1 MLEKIDYVNLYIASK
16 KMLCDDIFVNP
27 NNGDIY
33 RDCNGYQQRFNE
45 YIRNDKLYIVID
57 GIMYNKAKLIY
68 DSVNK
73 DNLPSKRYKV
83 IVTNCNIAHPTINN
97 ICVADLRT
105 NSDIITNNDENI
117 NILLDDI
124 ETEINVEYLLSKLAK
139 KEYKVVFEKEGK
151 IFGRKADGREEEI
164 DVSKFLA

>member
-1 MLEKIDYVNLYIASK
+1 MLEKIGYINLYIASK

-73 DNLPSKRYKV
+73 NNLPSKRYKV
-83 IVTNCNIAHPTINN
+83 IVTNGNIAHPTINN
-97 ICVADLRT
+97 VDIADLRMNNT
-105 NSDIITNNDENI
+105 VITNNDENI

-139 KEYKVVFEKEGK
+139 KEYKVIYNEG
-151 IFGRKADGREEEI
+151 DN
-164 DVSKFLA
+164 

>member
-1 MLEKIDYVNLYIASK
+1 MIEKINYTNLYIASK
-16 KMLCDDIFVNP
+16 KILCDDIFVNP
-27 NNGDIY
+27 DNGDIY
-33 RDCNGYQQRFNE
+33 RDCGDFQQRFNE

-83 IVTNCNIAHPTINN
+83 VVNNGNITHPTINN
-97 ICVADLRT
+97 IDIADLRSNNT
-105 NSDIITNNDENI
+105 VITNNDENI

-139 KEYKVVFEKEGK
+139 KEYKVVYNEG
-151 IFGRKADGREEEI
+151 DN
-164 DVSKFLA
+164 

>member
-1 MLEKIDYVNLYIASK
+1 MLEKIGYVNLYIASK
-16 KMLCDDIFVNP
+16 KMSCYDIFVNP

-73 DNLPSKRYKV
+73 NDLPSKRYKI
-83 IVTNCNIAHPTINN
+83 IVTNGDIAHPTINN
-97 ICVADLRT
+97 ISIADLRT
-105 NSDIITNNDENI
+105 SNDVITNNDENI
-117 NILLDDI
+117 SILLDDI
-124 ETEINVEYLLSKLAK
+124 ETEINVEYLLSKLVK
-139 KEYKVVFEKEGK
+139 KEYKV
-151 IFGRKADGREEEI
+151 IFNGGQNE
-164 DVSKFLA
+164 

>member
-1 MLEKIDYVNLYIASK
+1 MNLKKGLKINMLEKINYVNLYIASK

-33 RDCNGYQQRFNE
+33 RECNDYQQRFNE
-45 YIRNDKLYIVID
+45 YIRDDKLYIVID

-83 IVTNCNIAHPTINN
+83 IVTNGNIANPTINN
-97 ICVADLRT
+97 VDIADLRM
-105 NSDIITNNDENI
+105 NNNVITNNDENI
-117 NILLDDI
+117 NILLDNI
-124 ETEINVEYLLSKLAK
+124 ETEINIEYLLSKLAK
-139 KEYKVVFEKEGK
+139 KEYKVVYNKG
-151 IFGRKADGREEEI
+151 DN
-164 DVSKFLA
+164 

>member
-1 MLEKIDYVNLYIASK
+1 MIEKINYTNLYIASK
-16 KMLCDDIFVNP
+16 KILCDDIFVNP
-27 NNGDIY
+27 DNGDIY
-33 RDCNGYQQRFNE
+33 RDCGDFQQRFNE

-83 IVTNCNIAHPTINN
+83 VVNNGNIAHPTINN
-97 ICVADLRT
+97 IDIADLRS
-105 NSDIITNNDENI
+105 NNNVITNNDENI

-139 KEYKVVFEKEGK
+139 KEYKVVYNEG
-151 IFGRKADGREEEI
+151 DN
-164 DVSKFLA
+164 

>member
-1 MLEKIDYVNLYIASK
+1 MLEKIGYINLYIASK

-73 DNLPSKRYKV
+73 NDLPSKRYKI
-83 IVTNCNIAHPTINN
+83 IVTNGDIAHPTINN
-97 ICVADLRT
+97 ISIADLRT
-105 NSDIITNNDENI
+105 NNDIITNNDENI

-139 KEYKVVFEKEGK
+139 KEYKVIYNEG
-151 IFGRKADGREEEI
+151 DN
-164 DVSKFLA
+164 

>member
-33 RDCNGYQQRFNE
+33 RECNNYQQRFNE
-45 YIRNDKLYIVID
+45 YIRDDKLYIVID

-83 IVTNCNIAHPTINN
+83 IVTNGNIAHPTINN
-97 ICVADLRT
+97 VDIADLRMNNT
-105 NSDIITNNDENI
+105 VITNNDENI

-139 KEYKVVFEKEGK
+139 KEYKVEYNGEYNG
-151 IFGRKADGREEEI
+151 E
-164 DVSKFLA
+164 

>member
-1 MLEKIDYVNLYIASK
+1 MIEKINYTNLYIASK
-16 KMLCDDIFVNP
+16 KILCDDIFVNP
-27 NNGDIY
+27 DNGDIY
-33 RDCNGYQQRFNE
+33 RDCGDFQQRFNE

-83 IVTNCNIAHPTINN
+83 VVNNGNIAHPTINN
-97 ICVADLRT
+97 IDIADLRSNNT
-105 NSDIITNNDENI
+105 VITNNDENI

-124 ETEINVEYLLSKLAK
+124 ATKIKIEYIILLNLIVVEYLK
-139 KEYKVVFEKEGK
+139 
-151 IFGRKADGREEEI
+151 
-164 DVSKFLA
+164 

>member
-33 RDCNGYQQRFNE
+33 RECNDYQQRFNE
-45 YIRNDKLYIVID
+45 YIRDDKLYIVID

-73 DNLPSKRYKV
+73 NDLPRKRYKI
-83 IVTNCNIAHPTINN
+83 IVTNGDIAHPTINN
-97 ICVADLRT
+97 ISIADLRT
-105 NSDIITNNDENI
+105 SNDVITNNDENI
-117 NILLDDI
+117 SILLDDI

-139 KEYKVVFEKEGK
+139 KEYKVVYNEG
-151 IFGRKADGREEEI
+151 DN
-164 DVSKFLA
+164 

>member
-1 MLEKIDYVNLYIASK
+1 MLEKIDYINLYIASK
-16 KMLCDDIFVNP
+16 KMSCYDIFVNP

-73 DNLPSKRYKV
+73 NDLPSKRYKI
-83 IVTNCNIAHPTINN
+83 IVTNGDIAHPTINN
-97 ICVADLRT
+97 ISIADLRT
-105 NSDIITNNDENI
+105 SNDVITNNDENI

-139 KEYKVVFEKEGK
+139 KEYKVIYNEG
-151 IFGRKADGREEEI
+151 DN
-164 DVSKFLA
+164 

>member
-73 DNLPSKRYKV
+73 NDLPNKRYKI
-83 IVTNCNIAHPTINN
+83 IVTNGDIAHPTINN
-97 ICVADLRT
+97 IDIADLRT
-105 NSDIITNNDENI
+105 SNDVITNNDENI
-117 NILLDDI
+117 SILLDDI

-139 KEYKVVFEKEGK
+139 KEYKVIYNEG
-151 IFGRKADGREEEI
+151 DN
-164 DVSKFLA
+164 

>member
-1 MLEKIDYVNLYIASK
+1 MLEKINYINLYIASK

-27 NNGDIY
+27 NSGDIY

-73 DNLPSKRYKV
+73 NDLPSKRYKI
-83 IVTNCNIAHPTINN
+83 IVTNGDIAHPTINN
-97 ICVADLRT
+97 ISIADLRT
-105 NSDIITNNDENI
+105 NNDIITNNDENI

-139 KEYKVVFEKEGK
+139 KEYKVIYNEG
-151 IFGRKADGREEEI
+151 DN
-164 DVSKFLA
+164 

>member
-1 MLEKIDYVNLYIASK
+1 MLEKIDYINLYISSK
-16 KMLCDDIFVNP
+16 KMLCYDIFINP

-33 RDCNGYQQRFNE
+33 RDCNNYQQRFNE

-73 DNLPSKRYKV
+73 DNLPNKRYKV
-83 IVTNCNIAHPTINN
+83 IVTNGDIAHPTINN
-97 ICVADLRT
+97 INIADLRV
-105 NSDIITNNDENI
+105 NDSVITNNDENI

-124 ETEINVEYLLSKLAK
+124 ETEINVEYLLLKLAK
-139 KEYKVVFEKEGK
+139 KEYKVVYNEG
-151 IFGRKADGREEEI
+151 GN
-164 DVSKFLA
+164 

>member
-1 MLEKIDYVNLYIASK
+1 MIEKINYTNLYIASK
-16 KMLCDDIFVNP
+16 KILCDDIFVNP
-27 NNGDIY
+27 DNGDIY
-33 RDCNGYQQRFNE
+33 RDCGDFQQRFNE

-83 IVTNCNIAHPTINN
+83 VVNNGNIAHPTINN
-97 ICVADLRT
+97 IDIADLRSNNT
-105 NSDIITNNDENI
+105 VITNNDENI

-124 ETEINVEYLLSKLAK
+124 ETEINIEYLLSKLAK
-139 KEYKVVFEKEGK
+139 KEYKV
-151 IFGRKADGREEEI
+151 IFNGGQNE
-164 DVSKFLA
+164 

>member
-97 ICVADLRT
+97 VDIADLRT
-105 NSDIITNNDENI
+105 SNDVITNNDENI
-117 NILLDDI
+117 SILLDDI

-139 KEYKVVFEKEGK
+139 KEYKVIYNEG
-151 IFGRKADGREEEI
+151 DN
-164 DVSKFLA
+164 

>member
-33 RDCNGYQQRFNE
+33 RECNNYQQRFNE
-45 YIRNDKLYIVID
+45 YIRDDKLYIVID

-83 IVTNCNIAHPTINN
+83 IVTNGNIAHPTINN
-97 ICVADLRT
+97 VDIADLRMNNT
-105 NSDIITNNDENI
+105 VITNNDENI

-139 KEYKVVFEKEGK
+139 KEYKVEYRGE
-151 IFGRKADGREEEI
+151 
-164 DVSKFLA
+164 

>member
-1 MLEKIDYVNLYIASK
+1 MIEKINYINLYIASK

-27 NNGDIY
+27 DNGDIY
-33 RDCNGYQQRFNE
+33 RDCGDFQQRFNE
-45 YIRNDKLYIVID
+45 YIRDDKLYMVID

-83 IVTNCNIAHPTINN
+83 IVTNGNIAHPTINN
-97 ICVADLRT
+97 VDIADLRM
-105 NSDIITNNDENI
+105 NNAVITNNDENI

-139 KEYKVVFEKEGK
+139 KEYKV
-151 IFGRKADGREEEI
+151 IFNGGQNE
-164 DVSKFLA
+164 

>member
-33 RDCNGYQQRFNE
+33 RECNDYQQRFNE
-45 YIRNDKLYIVID
+45 YIRDDKLYIVID

-83 IVTNCNIAHPTINN
+83 IVTNGNIAHPTINN
-97 ICVADLRT
+97 INIADLRMNNT
-105 NSDIITNNDENI
+105 VITNNDENI

-124 ETEINVEYLLSKLAK
+124 ETEINVEYLLLKLAK
-139 KEYKVVFEKEGK
+139 KEYKVVYNEG
-151 IFGRKADGREEEI
+151 DN
-164 DVSKFLA
+164 

>member
-1 MLEKIDYVNLYIASK
+1 MLEKIDYINLYIALK
-16 KMLCDDIFVNP
+16 KKLCDDIFVNP

-83 IVTNCNIAHPTINN
+83 IVTNGNIAHPTINN
-97 ICVADLRT
+97 VDIADLRMNNT
-105 NSDIITNNDENI
+105 VITNNDENI

-139 KEYKVVFEKEGK
+139 KEYKVVYNEG
-151 IFGRKADGREEEI
+151 DN
-164 DVSKFLA
+164 

>member
-97 ICVADLRT
+97 VDIADLRT
-105 NSDIITNNDENI
+105 SNDVITNNDENI
-117 NILLDDI
+117 SILLDDI
-124 ETEINVEYLLSKLAK
+124 ETEINVEYLLLKLAK
-139 KEYKVVFEKEGK
+139 KEYKVIYNEG
-151 IFGRKADGREEEI
+151 DN
-164 DVSKFLA
+164 

>member
-33 RDCNGYQQRFNE
+33 RECNDYQQRFNE
-45 YIRNDKLYIVID
+45 YIRDDKLYIVID

-83 IVTNCNIAHPTINN
+83 IVTNGNIANPTINN
-97 ICVADLRT
+97 VDIADLRMNNT
-105 NSDIITNNDENI
+105 VITNNDENI

-139 KEYKVVFEKEGK
+139 KEYKVVYNEG
-151 IFGRKADGREEEI
+151 DN
-164 DVSKFLA
+164 

>member
-1 MLEKIDYVNLYIASK
+1 MNLKKGLKISMLEKIDYVNLYIASK

-33 RDCNGYQQRFNE
+33 RECNDYQQRFNE
-45 YIRNDKLYIVID
+45 YIRDDKLYIVID

-83 IVTNCNIAHPTINN
+83 IVTNGNIAHPTINN
-97 ICVADLRT
+97 VDIADLRMNNT
-105 NSDIITNNDENI
+105 VITNNDENI

-139 KEYKVVFEKEGK
+139 KEYKVVYNEG
-151 IFGRKADGREEEI
+151 DN
-164 DVSKFLA
+164 

>member
-33 RDCNGYQQRFNE
+33 RECNDYQQRFNE
-45 YIRNDKLYIVID
+45 YIRDDKLYIVID

-83 IVTNCNIAHPTINN
+83 IVTNGNIAHPTINN
-97 ICVADLRT
+97 INIADLRMNNT
-105 NSDIITNNDENI
+105 VITNNDENI

-139 KEYKVVFEKEGK
+139 KEYKVVYNEG
-151 IFGRKADGREEEI
+151 DN
-164 DVSKFLA
+164 

>member
-1 MLEKIDYVNLYIASK
+1 MLEKIGYINLYIASK

-45 YIRNDKLYIVID
+45 YIRDDKLYIVID

-83 IVTNCNIAHPTINN
+83 VVTNGNIVHPTINN
-97 ICVADLRT
+97 VDIADLRMNNT
-105 NSDIITNNDENI
+105 VITNNDENI

-139 KEYKVVFEKEGK
+139 KEYKVIYNEG
-151 IFGRKADGREEEI
+151 DN
-164 DVSKFLA
+164 

>member
-1 MLEKIDYVNLYIASK
+1 MLEKINYINLYIASK

-33 RDCNGYQQRFNE
+33 RECNGYQQRFNE

-73 DNLPSKRYKV
+73 NDLPSKRYKI
-83 IVTNCNIAHPTINN
+83 IVTNGDIAHPTINN
-97 ICVADLRT
+97 ICIADLRT
-105 NSDIITNNDENI
+105 SNDVITNNDENI

-139 KEYKVVFEKEGK
+139 KEYKVIYNEG
-151 IFGRKADGREEEI
+151 DN
-164 DVSKFLA
+164 

>member
-1 MLEKIDYVNLYIASK
+1 MLEKIDYINLYISSK
-16 KMLCDDIFVNP
+16 KMLCYDIFINP

-33 RDCNGYQQRFNE
+33 RDCNNYQQRFNE

-73 DNLPSKRYKV
+73 DNLPNKRYKV
-83 IVTNCNIAHPTINN
+83 IVTNGDIAHPTINN
-97 ICVADLRT
+97 ISIADLRV
-105 NSDIITNNDENI
+105 NDSVITNNDENI

-124 ETEINVEYLLSKLAK
+124 ETEINVEYLLLKLAK
-139 KEYKVVFEKEGK
+139 KEYKVVYNEG
-151 IFGRKADGREEEI
+151 DN
-164 DVSKFLA
+164 

>member
-1 MLEKIDYVNLYIASK
+1 MLEKIDYINLYIASK

-33 RDCNGYQQRFNE
+33 RECNNYQQRFNE

-83 IVTNCNIAHPTINN
+83 IVTNGNIAHPTINN
-97 ICVADLRT
+97 VGIADLRMNNT
-105 NSDIITNNDENI
+105 VITNNDENI

-139 KEYKVVFEKEGK
+139 KEYKVIYNEG
-151 IFGRKADGREEEI
+151 DN
-164 DVSKFLA
+164 

>member
-33 RDCNGYQQRFNE
+33 RDCNDYQQRFNE
-45 YIRNDKLYIVID
+45 YIRDDKLYIVID

-83 IVTNCNIAHPTINN
+83 IVTNGNIAHPTINN
-97 ICVADLRT
+97 VDIADLRMNNT
-105 NSDIITNNDENI
+105 VIANNDENI
-117 NILLDDI
+117 NILLDNI

-139 KEYKVVFEKEGK
+139 KEYKVIYNEG
-151 IFGRKADGREEEI
+151 DN
-164 DVSKFLA
+164 

>member
-1 MLEKIDYVNLYIASK
+1 MLEKINYINLYIASK

-73 DNLPSKRYKV
+73 NDLPSKRYKI
-83 IVTNCNIAHPTINN
+83 IVTNGDIAHPTINN
-97 ICVADLRT
+97 ICIADLRT
-105 NSDIITNNDENI
+105 SNDVITNNDENI

-139 KEYKVVFEKEGK
+139 KEYKVIYNEG
-151 IFGRKADGREEEI
+151 DN
-164 DVSKFLA
+164 

>member
-33 RDCNGYQQRFNE
+33 RECNDYQQRFNE
-45 YIRNDKLYIVID
+45 YIRDDKLYIVID

-83 IVTNCNIAHPTINN
+83 IVTNGNIAHPTINN
-97 ICVADLRT
+97 VDIADLRMNNT
-105 NSDIITNNDENI
+105 VITNNDENI
-117 NILLDDI
+117 NILLDNI

-139 KEYKVVFEKEGK
+139 KEYKVVYNEG
-151 IFGRKADGREEEI
+151 DN
-164 DVSKFLA
+164 